1 MSMILS
7 LPARLREW
15 PDFNSRFTRVWSPRC
30 LEPKATRLR
39 NKKPRLLPS
48 GQAGFS
54 RLMVRSGRSIA
65 LAGSALYPFATPARA
80 LLNDRPAAARASGRD
95 SLPVAQAAVPITVP
109 AVNIHADASR
119 TDIDAGL
126 SYCRSSAKRG

>member
-1 MSMILS
+1 MILS

-15 PDFNSRFTRVWSPRC
+15 PGFNSRFTGVWSPRC

-54 RLMVRSGRSIA
+54 RLVVTSGRSIA
-65 LAGSALYPFATPARA
+65 LAGSTLNPFAIPVRILFDDSA
-80 LLNDRPAAARASGRD
+80 AAARASGRD
-95 SLPVAQAAVPITVP
+95 NLPVAQAAVPITVP

-126 SYCRSSAKRG
+126 SYCRSGAKRG